1 MPEALRVRPRVALPV
16 DLLPSE
22 GAADWPP
29 LVRGYIKIGAKVLG
43 APAWDSDFGCA
54 DLPMM
59 LDLAA
64 MSPAY
69 RKRFM
74 VD

>member
-1 MPEALRVRPRVALPV
+1 
-16 DLLPSE
+16 LLPSQ
-22 GAADWPP
+22 GPADWPP

-59 LDLAA
+59 LDLSA

-74 VD
+74 GS